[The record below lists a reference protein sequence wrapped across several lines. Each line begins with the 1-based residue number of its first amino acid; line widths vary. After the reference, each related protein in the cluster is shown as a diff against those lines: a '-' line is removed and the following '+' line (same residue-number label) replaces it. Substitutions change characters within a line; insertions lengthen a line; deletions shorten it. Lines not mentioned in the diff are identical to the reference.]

1 MRRLLRYLRFAALGS
16 LFPALSLSAVVRV
29 AVLAPAQLAP
39 EARHG
44 LISLEGSLRA
54 RGFTVVSA
62 GPADYFVLAGTASA
76 PGEAGTALRPAPAA
90 RPEALVMRHV
100 RHLGKPAVVLYGSD
114 ARGLMYA
121 ALDAAERVSRST
133 GASPFEHV
141 RDVEEAPRIAERAIS
156 IYTMHRGL
164 FERRLRDPECW
175 KRYFDLLARS
185 RLNGLVVIFGYENG
199 GFMAPPYPYFFDT
212 PGFASV
218 RLVGITAEEQRRNTE
233 AFRSLIRIAH
243 ERGVAVTAAIWDHI
257 YRGGVQG
264 GGIPGASERAGRE
277 VPGLVAGLE
286 ESNLVPYTKAALRR
300 FLEVF
305 PDVDAIQ
312 FRMHGE
318 SGLKRSEM
326 ESFWHDIFTTMR
338 ALRPGLRV
346 DLRAK
351 DLPDSIIEDA
361 LAQGLRARVSTKY
374 WMEQMGL
381 PFHPTHVNRQNQQ
394 DRRHGYADLLRYP
407 QRYKVHWQLWSGGTA
422 RLLLWADPSYVRR
435 FGENVHVYGGD
446 SFEVNEPLAT
456 WMLGE
461 AHDTP
466 IKPVLD
472 PRYRSFD
479 YEFERYWHFFQLWG
493 RVSYNPD
500 TPTEVWTREFER
512 RFGAAGRH
520 AMEALHLASAVLP
533 RIVAAAYRYE
543 LFPTT
548 RGWAEMMRQGDL
560 PRYAE
565 LEGSDIEQFLS
576 PRDAARGIL
585 EGSATSRRHPDET
598 SRFLGRLSDQ
608 IFEHARQAEAAAGKP
623 GGELAATLADAR
635 ILAGLARYHA
645 ERLRAAVSYNLYKM
659 TGDLPSFDEAL
670 AGEKR
675 AVAAWERIVAAAG
688 DVYSED
694 LPFGVHRVGFPR
706 HWKEE
711 LAALRRGLDAL
722 ESERRSAGT
731 RAGGARVPV
740 RPAAAADREPPSVR
754 IEPCAEA
761 RPGED
766 CRVVVRA
773 EDASGV
779 KSVRLRYRHMTQFED
794 YETAEM
800 KLDPA
805 TGRYSAG
812 IPGSFI
818 TRKWDLMF
826 FVEALDVHGNGRN
839 YPDLETDAPYV
850 VVGVKR

>member
-1 MRRLLRYLRFAALGS
+1 MRRLLWYLRIAALG
-16 LFPALSLSAVVRV
+16 LLIPCVSLSAARRVVI
-29 AVLAPAQLAP
+29 LAPPALAP

-44 LISLEGSLRA
+44 LEVLEQSLRA
-54 RGFTVVSA
+54 RGFAVASA
-62 GPADYFVLAGTASA
+62 GPAEYFVLAGTGSA
-76 PGEAGTALRPAPAA
+76 AGAAGEVLGSLPQPRAEG
-90 RPEALVMRHV
+90 LVIRSSAY
-100 RHLGKPAVVLYGSD
+100 RGKPAVVLYGSD
-114 ARGLMYA
+114 GRGLMYA
-121 ALDAAERVSRST
+121 ALDTAERVSWSGA

-141 RDVEEAPRIAERAIS
+141 RDAEEAPRIAERAIS

-164 FERRLRDPECW
+164 FERRLRDPKYW
-175 KRYFDLLARS
+175 RRYFDLLARS
-185 RLNGLVVIFGYENG
+185 RINGLVVIFGYENG

-218 RLVGITAEEQRRNTE
+218 RLVGMTAEEQRRNTE
-233 AFRSLIRIAH
+233 AFRSLIRVAH

-264 GGIPGASERAGRE
+264 GGIPGASEQAGRE

-286 ESNLVPYTKAALRR
+286 ENNLVPYTKAALRR
-300 FLEVF
+300 FLEAF
-305 PDVDAIQ
+305 PEIDALQ

-326 ESFWHDIFTTMR
+326 ESFWHDMFTTMR
-338 ALRPGLRV
+338 ELRPGLRV

-381 PFHPTHVNRQNQQ
+381 PFHPTHVNRQNQH

-422 RLLLWADPSYVRR
+422 RLLLWGDPNYVRR
-435 FGENVHVYGGD
+435 FGESVHLYGGD
-446 SFEVNEPLAT
+446 SFDVNEPLAT

-461 AHDTP
+461 PHDAPVKP
-466 IKPVLD
+466 ILA

-500 TPTEVWTREFER
+500 TPAETWTHEFER

-533 RIVAAAYRYE
+533 RIVAAAYRYD

-576 PRDAARGIL
+576 PRDAARAIMEGI
-585 EGSATSRRHPDET
+585 ETSRRHPAET
-598 SRFLGRLSDQ
+598 SRFLARLSDE
-608 IFEHARQAEAAAGKP
+608 ILAHTARAETAAGKP
-623 GGELAATLADAR
+623 AGELAVILADAR
-635 ILAGLARYHA
+635 ILAALARYHA
-645 ERLRAAVSYNLYKM
+645 ERLQAAVDYNLYKLA
-659 TGDLPSFDEAL
+659 GDLFSFDEAL

-711 LAALRRGLDAL
+711 LAALRRGLEAL
-722 ESERRSAGT
+722 ESERRSA
-731 RAGGARVPV
+731 AARPRITSVPV
-740 RPAAAADREPPSVR
+740 RRAAADRDPPSVR
-754 IEPCAEA
+754 IDPRALA
-761 RPGED
+761 SAGED
-766 CRVVVRA
+766 YRVAVRVT
-773 EDASGV
+773 DASGV

-805 TGRYSAG
+805 TGRYSAS

-818 TRKWDLMF
+818 TPKWDLMF
-826 FVEALDVHGNGRN
+826 FVEALDVYGNGRN